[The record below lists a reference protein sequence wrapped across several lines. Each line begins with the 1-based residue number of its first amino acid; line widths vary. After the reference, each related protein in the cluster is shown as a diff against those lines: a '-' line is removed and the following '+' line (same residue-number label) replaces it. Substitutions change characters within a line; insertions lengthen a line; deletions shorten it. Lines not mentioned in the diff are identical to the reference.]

1 MDLWIAGGVAAGV
14 GLLGGWWLEGGI
26 ARERQALGLPPVSER
41 WRRLRPWLTCLAIV
55 AVVVGL
61 TLTELRWNCLDT
73 PEVQPSTWG
82 RQARLVYHAILGTL
96 LVLATVIDLDCYL
109 LPDSLTMPGLLIGF
123 AGAVGLQELQIAHL
137 WVDWAYAIPQL
148 RGPFIPAWYSTHP
161 EAHALAWSVAG
172 ACTGAAITQLVRSLS
187 RGVLGREAMGFGDVT
202 LMLMIGSFTG
212 WQAVVLIFI
221 LAPLTGLAFAV
232 AGKIVANQ
240 PYIPYGPCLAA
251 ATLIV
256 LFAWSWLWARTR
268 LIFSDLSGVGLLAAV
283 AFAALVVLLLLLRGY
298 RSIPTRGTVA

>member
-26 ARERQALGLPPVSER
+26 ARERQTMGLPPVSAG
-41 WRRLRPWLTCLAIV
+41 WRRLRPWLTCLAVV
-55 AVVVGL
+55 AVVVGM
-61 TLTELRWNCLDT
+61 TAAELRWNSLET

-82 RQARLVYHAILGTL
+82 RQARLVYHAILGAL

-109 LPDSLTMPGLLIGF
+109 LPDSLTLPGLLVGF
-123 AGAVGLQELQIAHL
+123 VGAVGLQEVQIAHL

-148 RGPFIPAWYSTHP
+148 RGPYIPTWYSTYP
-161 EAHALAWSVAG
+161 WAHALAWSLAG
-172 ACTGAAITQLVRSLS
+172 ALTGAGITQLVRGLS
-187 RGVLGREAMGFGDVT
+187 RWILGQEAMGFGDVT

-221 LAPLTGLAFAV
+221 LAPLTGLVFAIV
-232 AGKIVANQ
+232 GKIVANQ
-240 PYIPYGPCLAA
+240 PYLPYGPCLAA

-256 LFAWSWLWARTR
+256 LVSWSWLWAQTR
-268 LIFSDLSGVGLLAAV
+268 LIFSDLLGVGLLAA
-283 AFAALVVLLLLLRGY
+283 AALAALVVLLLLIRGY
-298 RSIPTRGTVA
+298 RSIPTRGTAT